1 MAITKRP
8 EQVSDKD
15 RPFVAARGNADGSVT
30 LYYPGEVVPDL
41 PVPTM
46 AKGFTTVADFLAR
59 FTDVELKLWNSE
71 SGTDAAVYLLKLQ
84 TQSEIAP
91 AGDFVADML
100 RELQAT
106 GIIAKGRAAE
116 LSAEP

>member
-1 MAITKRP
+1 MPVTKNP
-8 EQVSDKD
+8 KNVNDND

-30 LYYPGEVVPDL
+30 LYYPGEIAPEL
-41 PVPTM
+41 PAPSM
-46 AKGFTTVADFLAR
+46 LKGFMSVSDFLAR
-59 FTDVELKLWNSE
+59 FTDEELKLWNSE

-100 RELQAT
+100 RELQAA
-106 GIIAKGRAAE
+106 GIVAKGRAAE